1 MKQSYTFQK
10 ELSSHDINKFNII
23 LIICSIAYDCCGIR
37 NMLMHISE
45 KKSQGC
51 TNREMQIMFRKRK
64 QNKTYEIIWPLIYN
78 ISC

>member
-1 MKQSYTFQK
+1 MKQSYTFQN

-45 KKSQGC
+45 KRVKVAQIEKCKSC
-51 TNREMQIMFRKRK
+51 LKKE
-64 QNKTYEIIWPLIYN
+64 NKTKHMKL
-78 ISC
+78 SGL